1 MTESTKDHETWQS
14 VRGGRTYQ
22 VSLRGLAASTRQRE
36 DSVLRLYIC
45 VDCQRNWMIF
55 LFYCDWTKLYRIAA
69 PQSLGSAQAQLMRG
83 R

>member
-1 MTESTKDHETWQS
+1 MTESTKDRETWRG

-45 VDCQRNWMIF
+45 IDCQWN
-55 LFYCDWTKLYRIAA
+55 
-69 PQSLGSAQAQLMRG
+69 
-83 R
+83 